1 MVSIELLSILLPLE
15 ACLVEAD
22 TTVRWAKVNS
32 DDMTSEELNGCEKRC
47 FSPSMMQMI

>member
-22 TTVRWAKVNS
+22 TVRWAKVNS
-32 DDMTSEELNGCEKRC
+32 DGISEGVETAAR
-47 FSPSMMQMI
+47 SVASRHR